1 MNNPQY
7 AMMLAEERALANVQA
22 MAIRLLDEKKLKRS
36 ELAKSLDVS
45 EARISQ
51 IFAGDPA
58 NLSIKKAAQL
68 FFAMGEELVFSCKKI
83 DEMNTR
89 ASKRNRE
96 IAIMTKARRETFTWA
111 MKPSQLPANNF
122 EDDIYPLRAYA

>member
-1 MNNPQY
+1 MYNHQY
-7 AMMLAEERALANVQA
+7 AMVLAEERAIASVQA

-36 ELAKSLDVS
+36 ELAKSLEVS

-83 DEMNTR
+83 DEMNVR
-89 ASKRNRE
+89 ASKRHRE
-96 IAIMTKARRETFTWA
+96 IALMTKLGRKANTWT

-122 EDDIYPLRAYA
+122 EDDHYPLRACA